1 MLCDKLCNKV
11 FCVGLVC
18 NGLFKRTRNVR
29 CTCAVCDFF
38 LFSFNLLFMQALQ
51 IRQRVQ
57 RVTRQGVW
65 GPLAVSLLALFT
77 IVYAVVFV
85 LADSYGGGPLSHIL
99 ELNDDDNSNEPFA
112 QEIQTNPGMKKRDF
126 SPPYDVGLP
135 PEFFDDA
142 ALQRDIKKRGF
153 LLPFPYVDWRVR
165 KFLAKTQFP
174 EVCNEDVRC
183 QFWEFGGVGLGAE
196 VLLMISR
203 FAHAYV
209 TGRLYLNRD
218 LVPLPGIWRY
228 GYPDCPHSW
237 NCYFYQYSGCHE
249 HEVDSQSPVR
259 LALNMTMVPNV
270 GDRVREFV
278 GPECWFTHHIPE
290 EFRQRSPE
298 RDKEVSGCLQA

>member
-135 PEFFDDA
+135 PVH
-142 ALQRDIKKRGF
+142 
-153 LLPFPYVDWRVR
+153 LLLVFNLMIFPRPVTD
-165 KFLAKTQFP
+165 K
-174 EVCNEDVRC
+174 
-183 QFWEFGGVGLGAE
+183 
-196 VLLMISR
+196 LLMHGMHCISTFRSSLMMQPCRETSRSVGFFFHFHMWTGVFGSFWQRPSSLKYAMRTCGVSSGSLAVWALGRR
-203 FAHAYV
+203 F
-209 TGRLYLNRD
+209 
-218 LVPLPGIWRY
+218 
-228 GYPDCPHSW
+228 CS
-237 NCYFYQYSGCHE
+237 
-249 HEVDSQSPVR
+249 
-259 LALNMTMVPNV
+259 
-270 GDRVREFV
+270 
-278 GPECWFTHHIPE
+278 
-290 EFRQRSPE
+290 
-298 RDKEVSGCLQA
+298 